1 MIKLIFYPKKSQT
14 NIPLVLTRSQI
25 FLVLRLV
32 YSIND
37 ILVLIDIILTTL
49 IFENKIIK
57 YKLLYLKI
65 IFNYN

>member
-1 MIKLIFYPKKSQT
+1 MIKLIFYPKKLQT

-57 YKLLYLKI
+57 YKLLYFKI